1 MDGTSVLVFNC
12 TPLKL
17 LRTPPDPP
25 YYIKLKIIKFRLK
38 SQQNWVFEKNALFL
52 LKIVRKLQLYSVID
66 F

>member
-1 MDGTSVLVFNC
+1 MDGTSVLVFIS

-25 YYIKLKIIKFRLK
+25 YYLKLKIIKFRLK
-38 SQQNWVFEKNALFL
+38 SQQNWVFEKNVLFL
-52 LKIVRKLQLYSVID
+52 VKIVRKLQFNSFIE